1 MTQTADLTANARAE
15 PLPGYV
21 ATERIGAGGYGEVWK
36 VTAPGGV
43 EKAVKTLHGYHD
55 EDLATRELKALERI
69 KDVRHPFLL
78 SLDRFEIYDG
88 RLVVVM
94 ELADMSL
101 ERCFQLHRKK
111 QRDGIPHDE
120 LISYLRDAAEA
131 LDYMQQH
138 HDLQHLDIKPENL
151 LLSGRHVKVAD
162 FGLVKEVVGRT
173 LQSMI
178 GGMTPTYAAPEIF
191 DNRPSPWTDQYSL
204 AIVYQE
210 MLTGILPF
218 PGRTA
223 AQLVAQHTQG
233 TPRVA
238 ALPEK
243 DRAVVLK
250 ALSKKP
256 ADRFASCSEFVNA
269 LAYGM
274 VAEHGNRQSVGEP
287 APTESNTPANEDTEE
302 VATSVTEPVSGRSP
316 PPHERLV
323 TEPMEGGSPLPNHQ
337 NLANGGESAPS
348 SRFAGEANGPGGT
361 NPYLCSTESPV
372 CRGEAA
378 LPRGEE
384 DATSTVVVSTEIR
397 ELPVPERSS
406 EVGQLQPTLVIGLG
420 GIGGNVVERL
430 QSQLLARDGE
440 IPWPAFV
447 PMVVL
452 DTDRQAVNGLRMR
465 SVETVR
471 GSMIDVQLI
480 PLRMPQQY
488 QSQSSDLLRWLS
500 RRWLYNIPRSL
511 HTRGYRPLGRLAL
524 IDNARFVL
532 ERFESH
538 LCRLAE
544 RSEVKKTA
552 LAHGLSCRGDR
563 IRVVIISSTGGGTG
577 SGIALDLAFAI
588 RNIAEACNVGD
599 VEVIGHFVD
608 SSREGDNS
616 NDLAVA
622 NTYAFLKE
630 LSTTGLNGNRG
641 SNGMHRIMDLFE
653 GDASPW
659 DHTYLAGLGGT
670 ESGVTVED
678 WVEQAAQY
686 LAVDVISEAGADLE
700 ACRTASPTTE
710 EPFGAMRSFVVA
722 TLGEGR
728 EETQTLTQTV
738 EKGDTNQLMSLLE
751 ADLAAIHTTIEG
763 ITIHPKH
770 CGHQRRMLVVIPSDW
785 PNTAFSEV
793 VRKILP
799 GAMIRHAAIS
809 RPLVIDEAAELS
821 LAQVAAHLA
830 DHRPDAVEAAQRL
843 HARNDVPWTS
853 LPRVVVQ

>member
-1 MTQTADLTANARAE
+1 VNQTADLTATPHNE

-21 ATERIGAGGYGEVWK
+21 ATECIGTGGFGEVWK

-43 EKAVKTLHGYHD
+43 EKAIKLLHGYHN
-55 EDLATRELKALERI
+55 EDLATRELKALDRI
-69 KDVRHPFLL
+69 KDVRHPFIL
-78 SLDRFEIYDG
+78 SLDRFEIHAG

-101 ERCFQLHRKK
+101 EQCFQLHRKE
-111 QRDGIPHDE
+111 QRDGIPRDE
-120 LISYLRDAAEA
+120 LITYMRDAAEA

-151 LLSGRHVKVAD
+151 LLLGRHVKVAD

-210 MLTGILPF
+210 MLTGVLPF
-218 PGRTA
+218 PGQTA

-233 TPRVA
+233 KPRVN

-250 ALSKKP
+250 ALAKIP
-256 ADRFASCSEFVNA
+256 AERFASCGEFVNA
-269 LAYGM
+269 ISFAGS
-274 VAEHGNRQSVGEP
+274 AAHGHGQSLEK
-287 APTESNTPANEDTEE
+287 AAAAASNTPVNDDTKE
-302 VATSVTEPVSGRSP
+302 VSYCPTEPITGRLEP
-316 PPHERLV
+316 QRRLV
-323 TEPMEGGSPLPNHQ
+323 TEPLEEGSPPSNHQ
-337 NLANGGESAPS
+337 YRTSGEEKTPTPK
-348 SRFAGEANGPGGT
+348 FAGESTASGLT
-361 NPYLCSTESPV
+361 NPYLSSADNQGH
-372 CRGEAA
+372 RGIASAA
-378 LPRGEE
+378 DDDE
-384 DATSTVVVSTEIR
+384 DAIPVVVVSTEIR
-397 ELPVPERSS
+397 EVPVPERSS
-406 EVGQLQPTLVIGLG
+406 EVGQLQPTLIIGLG
-420 GIGGNVVERL
+420 GIGGSVIERL
-430 QSQLLARDGE
+430 QAQLLERGEE
-440 IPWPAFV
+440 IPWPALV
-447 PMVVL
+447 PMIVL
-452 DTDRQAVNGLRMR
+452 DTDRHAVNGLRMR
-465 SVETVR
+465 SVETDS

-511 HTRGYRPLGRLAL
+511 LTRGYRPLGRLAL
-524 IDNARFVL
+524 IDNAKYVL
-532 ERFESH
+532 ERIESH
-538 LCRLAE
+538 LCRLAQ

-552 LAHGLSCRGDR
+552 SAHGLSCRGDR
-563 IRVVIISSTGGGTG
+563 IRVVIVSSTGGGTG

-588 RNIAEACNVGD
+588 RKIASACELGSL
-599 VEVIGHFVD
+599 EVIGQFVD
-608 SSREGDNS
+608 ASREGTNS

-630 LSTTGLNGNRG
+630 LSTTGQNGNR
-641 SNGMHRIMDLFE
+641 SINGMHRITDLFE

-659 DHTYLAGLGGT
+659 DHTYLAGLGEDG
-670 ESGVTVED
+670 SGVTVED

-686 LAVDVISEAGADLE
+686 LAVDVISEAGVDLE
-700 ACRTASPTTE
+700 ACRNAAPVSE
-710 EPFGAMRSFVVA
+710 DPFGTMRSFVVA
-722 TLGEGR
+722 TLGAGR
-728 EETQTLTQTV
+728 EETLTLSQMV
-738 EKGDTNQLMSLLE
+738 AEGDPDKLMTLLE
-751 ADLAAIHTTIEG
+751 GDLAAIHTTIQG

-770 CGHQRRMLVVIPSDW
+770 CGHHRRMLVVIPYDW
-785 PNTAFSEV
+785 PNTALYEV

-799 GAMIRHAAIS
+799 DATIRYAVIP

-821 LAQVAAHLA
+821 LPQVAAHLV
-830 DHRPDAVEAAQRL
+830 DHRPDAIEAAQRL
-843 HARNDVPWTS
+843 HARNDVPWTT
-853 LPRVVVQ
+853 LPRVVVE